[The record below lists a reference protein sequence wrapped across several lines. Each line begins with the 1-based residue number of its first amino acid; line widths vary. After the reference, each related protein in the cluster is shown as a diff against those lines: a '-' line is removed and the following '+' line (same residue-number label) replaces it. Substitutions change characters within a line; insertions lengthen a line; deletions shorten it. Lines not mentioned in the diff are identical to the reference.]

1 MIVIN
6 KVIRPGSKG
15 GLVFLRLAASA
26 FLLFLLSFFF
36 LLYPAETAKSVS
48 EGLSLCLNVV
58 IPSLFPF
65 MVISGIFVSSAV
77 CEKLGRVFKKAISF
91 LFSLSGACFCPVLVC
106 LVGGYPTAA
115 FCARQLYEKGL
126 ISRRDYQH
134 LLLFAVNPSPS
145 FAVGAVGA
153 MLLGSSTSG
162 AVIFFSVIIASLLLG
177 LFSRLVKTEASD
189 EDRKPISIETQFMPF
204 SKSVV
209 NAIGSSG
216 KAMLFICFSVL
227 FFSAVLSVTDRLFPT
242 KNASMLCGALFEV
255 TCGCKRCCRKL
266 PVEIIAGIV
275 GWGGLCTHF
284 QVMEDVILSK
294 LRVTVFMAFRLLHG
308 ALSVAVCS
316 FLLRLFPQAVP
327 TFLGGDTVLSYS
339 YNSSLPLSLCLVAM
353 CALLMLGN
361 NFALSKKRKKKE
373 NCG

>member
-1 MIVIN
+1 MIQ
-6 KVIRPGSKG
+6 PGSKG

-189 EDRKPISIETQFMPF
+189 EDRKPISIEVQFMPF

-266 PVEIIAGIV
+266 PIEIIAGIV